1 MAEEVKKRKLVSV
14 ATGCF
19 NEAGNIRELYER
31 IKAVFAGHP
40 QYDWEL
46 VIADNHSTDGTVE
59 VLESLAAADR
69 RVKVIFNSR
78 NFGHLRSPFNAVLN
92 TSGDAVAIMVSDLQ
106 EPPEM
111 LHEFLVRWE
120 AGIPAVCG
128 VRSES
133 GEAAPVSGMR
143 KLYYRMLR
151 RVSDDAEVI
160 PDFTGFGLYD
170 RKVIDAIRRFDE
182 PYPYLRGLLS
192 EVGFER
198 VLLPFRQQ
206 KRKAGRTKNNLFTLY
221 DCAMTGFVNHTTLP
235 LRLATFSGFVIAGA
249 SLAIA
254 LVYLVLKILRWQNFS
269 LGLAPIMIGI
279 FFLGA
284 VQLIFIGIL
293 GEYLGAVWR
302 QVKHRPLV
310 IEERRLNFDDPAPA
324 PRGEAEK

>member
-1 MAEEVKKRKLVSV
+1 MAEEVRPKLISV
-14 ATGCF
+14 ATGCY
-19 NEAGNIRELYER
+19 NEAGNIRDLYER
-31 IKAVFAGHP
+31 IKAVFAAHP
-40 QYDWEL
+40 NYDWEL
-46 VIADNHSTDGTVE
+46 VISDNRSTDGTSE
-59 VLESLAAADR
+59 ILEEIAAADR
-69 RVKVIFNSR
+69 RVKVIFNAR

-92 TSGDAVAIMVSDLQ
+92 ASGDAVAIMVSDLQ

-111 LHEFLVRWE
+111 LHEFLARWE
-120 AGIPAVCG
+120 AGVPVVCG

-133 GEAAPVSGMR
+133 GEAAPVSGLR

-170 RKVIDAIRRFDE
+170 RKVIDALRRFDE

-198 VLLPFRQQ
+198 ELVPVRQQ

-221 DCAMTGFVNHTTLP
+221 DCAMTGFVHHTTLP
-235 LRLATFSGFVIAGA
+235 LRMATFSGFVIAGV
-249 SLAIA
+249 SLLIA
-254 LVYLVLKILRWQNFS
+254 LVYLVLKLVMWETFS

-310 IEERRLNFDDPAPA
+310 IEERRLNFDEPGREGA
-324 PRGEAEK
+324 PRR